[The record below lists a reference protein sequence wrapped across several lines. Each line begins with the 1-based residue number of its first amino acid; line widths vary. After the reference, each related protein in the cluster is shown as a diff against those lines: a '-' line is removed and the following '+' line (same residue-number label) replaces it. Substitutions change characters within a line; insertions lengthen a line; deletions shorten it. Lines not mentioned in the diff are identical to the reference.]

1 SSDWGLSFTYDG
13 FGNKTHQ
20 SVTKGSG
27 PVHSYS
33 IDVATNR
40 ITNPGFQYDAN
51 GNVTA
56 GLLGLTGTYTYDVE
70 NRMVDNGAEKYG
82 YGAGNRRLWKMLA
95 GQGPVADVYFY
106 GLGGE
111 VLEVF
116 RGSPGSPLERQT
128 YAPTQ
133 RAWFG
138 GRLIEKK
145 GTAMN
150 ADRLGTYEKSFPYG
164 ELATAPVTSGE
175 KFATYW
181 RDAGTGLDYAVNRYY
196 SPQMGRFLT
205 ADPIEPGEVAS
216 PGSWNYYAY
225 VEGDPANYNDPE
237 GTDVR
242 PLNITYGTTPTCLET
257 FTRMI
262 SIDPNGW
269 FNSDVGTLAL
279 HAYFEWRGDNSRPDY
294 DANIWNGIAN
304 VWRNRWHLTDGQ
316 KRLYLSNY
324 FADLTKQYGFRGMF
338 AAYASSENFW
348 VIQNKRVFLRES
360 YVTNSDPRTPGVI
373 QILNSSPDSGLCQG
387 FIHAMQVARDVYNV
401 PWYDHSQ
408 DPTHGALFYASQG
421 RVPGLRYPLEVTYD
435 ATSATKGFGTATFQF
450 FRPRSW
456 KNLWSN
462 KW

>member
-164 ELATAPVTSGE
+164 ELATAPTTSGE

-196 SPQMGRFLT
+196 SPQMGRFLS
-205 ADPIEPGEVAS
+205 ADPYQASGGPGD
-216 PGSWNYYAY
+216 PGSWNRYAY
-225 VEGDPANYNDPE
+225 VGGDPVNYSDPGGLQKWSCDVNEPDFRECAAKQAGTQEFLSAGGGRAIGGAIFIPGFTAYWFATFFE
-237 GTDVR
+237 GMPGASGGAPTKVPRRTYFLTVTKDCYEVPEQGAVTR
-242 PLNITYGTTPTCLET
+242 NITYQLMFQEKGMPRAMGYPFAVIWEHLTGSLPKSGPDSPSSGP
-257 FTRMI
+257 R
-262 SIDPNGW
+262 GW
-269 FNSDVGTLAL
+269 FPDQQSVVNMTGITFMEGTQRFSAKWDNGREVGL
-279 HAYFEWRGDNSRPDY
+279 P
-294 DANIWNGIAN
+294 
-304 VWRNRWHLTDGQ
+304 V
-316 KRLYLSNY
+316 
-324 FADLTKQYGFRGMF
+324 YGFGGNPV
-338 AAYASSENFW
+338 ELD
-348 VIQNKRVFLRES
+348 IKRYMG
-360 YVTNSDPRTPGVI
+360 YVSINGNIGGQVDPLTGRLIPG
-373 QILNSSPDSGLCQG
+373 
-387 FIHAMQVARDVYNV
+387 
-401 PWYDHSQ
+401 
-408 DPTHGALFYASQG
+408 
-421 RVPGLRYPLEVTYD
+421 TYKPCD
-435 ATSATKGFGTATFQF
+435 
-450 FRPRSW
+450 
-456 KNLWSN
+456 
-462 KW
+462 